1 MNEHGAGAD
10 VYLNNTVS
18 WELLIGLDVALHTG

>member
-1 MNEHGAGAD
+1 MNEHGAD

-18 WELLIGLDVALHTG
+18 WELLIGLDVAPHTG

>member
-1 MNEHGAGAD
+1 MNEHGAD

-18 WELLIGLDVALHTG
+18 WERLIWLDVAPHTG